1 MLAPV
6 GRFQTKDRA
15 SPAAKQIS
23 EMQADVTTSARKLL
37 TSLRAVT
44 AGRMIR
50 LDIRSVPIILMPST
64 TVRAV
69 RKEIRN

>member
-1 MLAPV
+1 MRRDRSTAPISAATLTDTMLAPV

-44 AGRMIR
+44 AGRMI
-50 LDIRSVPIILMPST
+50 
-64 TVRAV
+64 
-69 RKEIRN
+69 